1 MRGPSLLCVLGNST
15 LHCHEYAAPPRG
27 SLRRKLLKKGYP
39 SRVADNVSETRCEK
53 HGADAPPVNERDVL
67 TINDQAIE
75 LVKEEAPPPGTS
87 SVFGTTCRIVTF

>member
-1 MRGPSLLCVLGNST
+1 
-15 LHCHEYAAPPRG
+15 
-27 SLRRKLLKKGYP
+27 LRRKLLKKGYP

-75 LVKEEAPPPGTS
+75 LVKEDLETHTGLFVESLEVYSIKVISAFEDDRPIVGDMNAAEAGE
-87 SVFGTTCRIVTF
+87 